1 MQKKGDEGMI
11 IMQCGRGRQARDW
24 HVHEQRPPQYLRIY
38 HMDGGTV
45 TYRDSQESFAL
56 RSGFLYVL
64 PAQKGYELVQDPD
77 DPISC
82 MYLHADVFPYVVSRA
97 IKIDSAL
104 DPDISA
110 TLRLMQSQ
118 LAHPAGDSCCAAF
131 GMALLQLLIRD
142 GHLKQKIDPALVDL
156 ESLSTAS
163 SVKTMSREAGYSC
176 EHFIRTF
183 AGAAGVTPYQ
193 YLLSQ
198 RMNEAVALMNQGLTL
213 EEIAA
218 RVGYA
223 SAKSFSGAF
232 KRRFGLSPQAYREQ
246 FLRRA

>member
-1 MQKKGDEGMI
+1 MI
-11 IMQCGRGRQARDW
+11 IMQCGRGEQARDW
-24 HVHEQRPPQYLRIY
+24 HVDEKRPPQYLRIY
-38 HMDGGTV
+38 YMDGGTV
-45 TYRDSQESFAL
+45 TYRDSQENFTL
-56 RSGFLYVL
+56 RPGWLYVF
-64 PAQKGYELVQDPD
+64 PAQQSYEMLQDPN

-82 MYLHADVFPYVVSRA
+82 MYLHADVFPYIVSRT
-97 IKIDSAL
+97 IKIDTAL
-104 DPDISA
+104 YPDISA
-110 TLRLMQSQ
+110 TLRLLQSQ
-118 LAHPAGDSCCAAF
+118 LSHPAGDACSAAF

-142 GHLKQKIDPALVDL
+142 GLLKQKIDPTLVDL
-156 ESLSTAS
+156 ESLSTAA
-163 SVKTMSREAGYSC
+163 SVKSMSREAGYSC

>member
-1 MQKKGDEGMI
+1 MI
-11 IMQCGRGRQARDW
+11 IMQCGRGVQARDW
-24 HVHEQRPPQYLRIY
+24 YVDEKRPPQYLRIY

-45 TYRDSQESFAL
+45 TYTDSQERFEL
-56 RSGFLYVL
+56 RKGWLYVF
-64 PAQKGYELVQDPD
+64 PAQQSYEMSQSPD

-82 MYLHADVFPYVVSRA
+82 MYLHADVFPYIVPRA
-97 IKIDSAL
+97 IKIDPIQH
-104 DPDISA
+104 PDIRS
-110 TLRLMQSQ
+110 TISLLQNQ
-118 LAHPAGDSCCAAF
+118 LTHSAGDACCAAF

-142 GHLKQKIDPALVDL
+142 GYLKQKIDPVLVDMEVL
-156 ESLSTAS
+156 NSAA
-163 SVKTMSREAGYSC
+163 SVKSMSREAGYSC

-213 EEIAA
+213 EEIAG

-232 KRRFGLSPQAYREQ
+232 KRRFGLSPRAYRDHI
-246 FLRRA
+246 LRRA

>member
-1 MQKKGDEGMI
+1 MI
-11 IMQCGRGRQARDW
+11 IMQCGRGKQPKDW
-24 HVHEQRPPQYLRIY
+24 HVDEKRPPQYLRIY
-38 HMDGGTV
+38 HMDGGAV

-56 RSGFLYVL
+56 KTGWLYIF
-64 PAQKGYELVQDPD
+64 PAQQPYEITQDPA

-82 MYLHADVFPYVVSRA
+82 MYLHADVFPYIVSRA
-97 IKIDSAL
+97 IKIDTAL
-104 DPDISA
+104 CPDIAA
-110 TLRLMQSQ
+110 TLGLLQNQ
-118 LAHPAGDSCCAAF
+118 LAHPAGDVCSAAF
-131 GMALLQLLIRD
+131 SMALLQLLIRD
-142 GHLKQKIDPALVDL
+142 GHLRQKIDPALVDL
-156 ESLSTAS
+156 EALGAAS
-163 SVKTMSREAGYSC
+163 SVKSMSREAGYSC

-183 AGAAGVTPYQ
+183 SGAAGVTPYQ

-232 KRRFGLSPQAYREQ
+232 KRRFGLSPQAYREH
-246 FLRRA
+246 FLKRA